1 MLADIHAL
9 EQFARQIARGQGAEE
24 IGDRQSNQ
32 TCYPE
37 NHGCTS
43 TLYFQPVII

>member
-1 MLADIHAL
+1 MPPDIDAP
-9 EQFARQIARGQGAEE
+9 EQLTRQITRGQGAEE
-24 IGDRQSNQ
+24 IGDRHSHQ